1 MDEQER
7 AREVAK
13 WKKTYPNLDPLI
25 IECMLSM
32 SDEQHLKFQ
41 QGLQNPTYEDSQSAE
56 INEKVEN

>member
-7 AREVAK
+7 AREVAT
-13 WKKTYPNLDPLI
+13 WKKTYPNLDTLI

-41 QGLQNPTYEDSQSAE
+41 QGLQNPTYEDSPSAE
-56 INEKVEN
+56 LIQKS